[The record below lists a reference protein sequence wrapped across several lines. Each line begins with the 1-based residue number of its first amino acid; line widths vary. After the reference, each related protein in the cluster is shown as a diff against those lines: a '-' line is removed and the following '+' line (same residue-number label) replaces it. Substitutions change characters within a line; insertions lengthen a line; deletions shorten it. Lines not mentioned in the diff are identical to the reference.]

1 VWSTPG
7 SRPWS
12 LGLNHYP
19 TAGYHES
26 APEPQLPIGVL
37 LLLAGAGSLFL
48 WGLIGT
54 ALWQV
59 FG

>member
-1 VWSTPG
+1 MWSSPRF
-7 SRPWS
+7 RPS
-12 LGLNHYP
+12 GLGLNHYP

-26 APEPQLPIGVL
+26 ALEPQLPIGVL

-48 WGLIGT
+48 WGLIGA
-54 ALWQV
+54 ALWRF

>member
-1 VWSTPG
+1 MWSSPRF
-7 SRPWS
+7 RPWS

-26 APEPQLPIGVL
+26 APEPQLPIGVP

-48 WGLIGT
+48 WGLIGAT
-54 ALWQV
+54 LLSLL
-59 FG
+59 G